1 MNCTEFNRN
10 LKNFTY
16 FSYFRVDH
24 TDVFGRSRQITRK
37 ELRKI
42 KKQDEELEEIV
53 ESRDQQQAI
62 KRDSSSSRSSGELSN
77 ESEGE
82 MIGPDIGLAFLEQKK
97 QWEKQE
103 DLNKERS
110 SLHYQDILFDEAR
123 QHGVGFYEF
132 STDHDEREK
141 QQEALN
147 KIRDETLKKQQE
159 RENLKKTRDSVI
171 ANRVKAAK
179 ARVRGLLKFT
189 LFFSIDFIVDL
200 PARLGLPE
208 EVEEEKKGERGNHK
222 TYFRYKTSATSF
234 QMNFT
239 TQPTKRRRK
248 KKPLRKR
255 KPNEKR

>member
-1 MNCTEFNRN
+1 MNCNDFNRN
-10 LKNFTY
+10 LKSFTD

-53 ESRDQQQAI
+53 ESRDQQQTI
-62 KRDSSSSRSSGELSN
+62 KRESSSSRSSGELSN

-159 RENLKKTRDSVI
+159 RENLKKS
-171 ANRVKAAK
+171 
-179 ARVRGLLKFT
+179 
-189 LFFSIDFIVDL
+189 L
-200 PARLGLPE
+200 PTGS
-208 EVEEEKKGERGNHK
+208 K
-222 TYFRYKTSATSF
+222 
-234 QMNFT
+234 Q
-239 TQPTKRRRK
+239 
-248 KKPLRKR
+248 R
-255 KPNEKR
+255 KPEFEVC